1 MVLNFSDPCN
11 IDQLKFGLRYFCFLT
26 TLKPLTVQ
34 ITINYVKFLKRWE
47 YQTTLPASWETC
59 IQVKKQQLGQNMELQ
74 TGLKLRKAVYCHPTY
89 LTYI

>member
-11 IDQLKFGLRYFCFLT
+11 IDQLKFGLCHFCFLT

-34 ITINYVKFLKRWE
+34 VTINYGKFLKRWE
-47 YQTTLPASWETC
+47 YQTTIPASWETC
-59 IQVKKQQLGQNMELQ
+59 IQVKKQQLGQNMKLQ
-74 TGLKLRKAVYCHPTY
+74 TGLKLRKAVYFHPTY